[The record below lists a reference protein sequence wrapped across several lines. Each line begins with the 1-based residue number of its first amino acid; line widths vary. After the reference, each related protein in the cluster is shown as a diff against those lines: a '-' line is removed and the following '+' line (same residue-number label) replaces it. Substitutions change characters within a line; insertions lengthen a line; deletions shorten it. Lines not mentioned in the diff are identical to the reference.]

1 MDSLSG
7 LTERARDDDLR
18 AMKVSRSAKEEIIVA
33 AERLF
38 AERGPDVSM
47 REISAASGSK
57 NHTAVQYHFGSKEDL
72 IRAILEYRHP
82 RLDERRRI
90 LVAQLHPQDLRS
102 WLECYT
108 LPMLEQGEE
117 KGSNFLS
124 MLVMLK
130 QYAPHTLIASI
141 PEEFQASTTQF
152 RQEAASLLIHV
163 PEPLRSHRLVQ
174 VVLFSIYAGA
184 DRERAQATGLDV
196 LPFAVHISDTL
207 DGLVGYLEA
216 PVSKRAL
223 AALETANVR
232 THASPL
238 LL

>member
-1 MDSLSG
+1 
-7 LTERARDDDLR
+7 
-18 AMKVSRSAKEEIIVA
+18 MKLSRSAKEEIIVA

-57 NHTAVQYHFGSKEDL
+57 NHTAVQYHFGTKEQL

-117 KGSNFLS
+117 EGSNFLS

-130 QYAPHTLIASI
+130 QYAPHTLRASI
-141 PEEFQASTTQF
+141 PKEFEASTTRF
-152 RQEAASLLIHV
+152 RKEAASLLSDV

-174 VVLFSIYAGA
+174 VVGFSIYAGA
-184 DRERAQATGLDV
+184 ERERAAATGEDV
-196 LPFAVHISDTL
+196 LPFAVHVSDTL

-216 PVSKRAL
+216 PVSNRAR
-223 AALETANVR
+223 AALKTSKVAKNV
-232 THASPL
+232 TPL